1 MYEKQVTE
9 CSCFLMA
16 FREYLVGVVVATGFK
31 FMEQSLNRGS
41 ALQGLGLCL
50 GPLVEDVAFGDA
62 YIREMLSQLR
72 LCLPHRT
79 AGP

>member
-16 FREYLVGVVVATGFK
+16 FGEYLVGVVVATGFK

-41 ALQGLGLCL
+41 ALQDLELCL
-50 GPLVEDVAFGDA
+50 DPLVEDVAFSDV
-62 YIREMLSQLR
+62 YIRELLSQLS